1 MLSQL
6 ESRLEVLLLEIEKM
20 PIEYVIRAEK
30 EKEKKRR
37 ERKREEQQALQI
49 RVQEER
55 NKRAIERSMQAPKK
69 RTGRQVMARSR
80 PFKKEAKV
88 TDDGIANDD
97 DELKFLS

>member
-6 ESRLEVLLLEIEKM
+6 ESRLEILLLEIEKM
-20 PIEYVIRAEK
+20 PSEYVIRAEK

-55 NKRAIERSMQAPKK
+55 NKR
-69 RTGRQVMARSR
+69 G
-80 PFKKEAKV
+80 
-88 TDDGIANDD
+88 
-97 DELKFLS
+97 KFYDIYYFNLLF